1 MFAIL
6 FLDKIFNKVSSIW
19 RVLLFICKTKKH
31 GVNYCIYGK
40 IHHINKNIIVGN
52 NIRIYPG
59 VQFFGDGIIKIGNN
73 VSIGNNTLI
82 YSSKNAGV
90 CIGDNTQIAA
100 QCYIIDT
107 DHGTD
112 KGTLIQNQKNNS
124 KSINIG
130 NDVWIAA
137 NCTILK
143 GSNIS
148 DGAIVGDKSLA
159 KGNIKENSISIG
171 ILAKHIKNRGEYF
184 G

>member
-1 MFAIL
+1 MKLTIL
-6 FLDKIFNKVSSIW
+6 INKILNKTKNTYYTLLFKDLTNNYVNNLKILGHINIINTNIKIGSQVTIFN
-19 RVLLFICKTKKH
+19 
-31 GVNYCIYGK
+31 GVT
-40 IHHINKNIIVGN
+40 
-52 NIRIYPG
+52 
-59 VQFFGDGIIKIGNN
+59 FFGDGPIIIGDKVN
-73 VSIGNNTLI
+73 IGENTII

-90 CIGDNTQIAA
+90 SIGDNTQIAA
-100 QCYIIDT
+100 QCYIIDM

-112 KGTLIQNQKNNS
+112 KGTLIRNQKNNS

-148 DGAIVGDKSLA
+148 DGAIIGAKSLV

-171 ILAKHIKNRGEYF
+171 IPAKHIKNRGE
-184 G
+184 